1 MDNIPD
7 SFFTA
12 LSSADAPPAGMLQEE
27 VGVLLL
33 GGALILSAGA
43 GALAAGVP
51 LLLLPA
57 PLIGAAYLALY
68 YRSGLLRDYLLF
80 VGCTLITCA
89 WFLYHHFWFLE
100 VRCPGPRSLSLPLS
114 PPGPAVGLGLPL
126 GCNSVLSTCSLR
138 LRGLVVWGE

>member
-1 MDNIPD
+1 
-7 SFFTA
+7 
-12 LSSADAPPAGMLQEE
+12 MLQEE
-27 VGVLLL
+27 VGVILL

-80 VGCTLITCA
+80 VGCTVITCA

-100 VRCPGPRSLSLPLS
+100 VRSRWFLYHNVWFLGFPNGHRRP
-114 PPGPAVGLGLPL
+114 GLPCL
-126 GCNSVLSTCSLR
+126 AGPTHAGWYR
-138 LRGLVVWGE
+138 RGESAQAWR